1 MKRILFLVLLTS
13 QAHAEKYDM
22 FYQSASGSK
31 LDSVQAITSSL
42 KGETVYKCQTVE
54 SKVSKNGTSI
64 GVTNTKKPKV
74 EKGE

>member
-1 MKRILFLVLLTS
+1 
-13 QAHAEKYDM
+13 M